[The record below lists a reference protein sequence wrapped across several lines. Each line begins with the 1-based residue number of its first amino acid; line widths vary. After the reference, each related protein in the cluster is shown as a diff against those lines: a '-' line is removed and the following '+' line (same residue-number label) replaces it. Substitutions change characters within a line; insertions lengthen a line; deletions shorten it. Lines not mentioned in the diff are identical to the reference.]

1 MQSGKPSDLCSS
13 WIWAEH
19 AHVSPGMWVSSLPL
33 KCSNGGQRVDSNVF
47 FHHSA
52 QLVLSYKVS
61 QGRWR
66 SLFWLYLVVSELWRC
81 NLLCPTSETR
91 ARDAHSTHIFYRG
104 ANLNSGPHVC
114 ATGTSHGTNPYSHTH
129 KSEKCFQISVDIF
142 SIFLHYEMNI
152 RGGFPSLIHIQRTQC
167 EKMHSERSLS
177 QRQWS
182 LQNCKLKTFPDT
194 HTQKKNL

>member
-1 MQSGKPSDLCSS
+1 MSS
-13 WIWAEH
+13 SITLH
-19 AHVSPGMWVSSLPL
+19 SL
-33 KCSNGGQRVDSNVF
+33 F
-47 FHHSA
+47 FHT
-52 QLVLSYKVS
+52 
-61 QGRWR
+61 R
-66 SLFWLYLVVSELWRC
+66 SLKDAEGRYFGYTWQSVSYGDVTFSALPQKPGQEMHT
-81 NLLCPTSETR
+81 P
-91 ARDAHSTHIFYRG
+91 HIFFYRG
-104 ANLNSGPHVC
+104 ANLNSGPHAC

-194 HTQKKNL
+194 HTHKKNLQLLSGQRNSNIFFYSDTTKYSGMVCMIWNGMV

>member
-1 MQSGKPSDLCSS
+1 MHTP
-13 WIWAEH
+13 
-19 AHVSPGMWVSSLPL
+19 
-33 KCSNGGQRVDSNVF
+33 
-47 FHHSA
+47 
-52 QLVLSYKVS
+52 
-61 QGRWR
+61 
-66 SLFWLYLVVSELWRC
+66 
-81 NLLCPTSETR
+81 
-91 ARDAHSTHIFYRG
+91 HIFFYRG
-104 ANLNSGPHVC
+104 ANLNSGPHAC

-152 RGGFPSLIHIQRTQC
+152 LGGFPSLIHIQRAQC

-194 HTQKKNL
+194 HTHTQKSLVIVRAKELKYFLLLWYNKVFWYGMHDMEWNGIILNGLVWYINYNIWGLSCQTLHL